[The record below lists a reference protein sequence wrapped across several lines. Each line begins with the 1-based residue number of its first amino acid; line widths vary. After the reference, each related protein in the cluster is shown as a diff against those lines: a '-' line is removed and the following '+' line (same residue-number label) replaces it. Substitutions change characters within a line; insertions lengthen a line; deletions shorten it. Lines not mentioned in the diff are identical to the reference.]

1 MKEKALEYCDWMID
15 NLVKAINDEKESKE
29 QIEAWK
35 ESGRMW
41 KYIRELV
48 RRDME

>member
-1 MKEKALEYCDWMID
+1 MKEKALEYCNWMIE
-15 NLVKAINDEKESKE
+15 NLSKAINEGKESKA

-48 RRDME
+48 RKDEG